1 MLCKH
6 ISVEFQDIFTTP
18 KENPLP
24 KSMLTP
30 HSPPI
35 CSLSL
40 FTCSVYFVYMPSC
53 PFPTIWCSRSL
64 PLPLNI
70 FFMRLLGSPCFL
82 VFLTLISEHWRS
94 RARSYTSPCL
104 CPYLVPDW
112 LIMVLSSIHVSPART
127 LRRTPDSHI
136 LLSAWH
142 LSTWPVTLV
151 RIKTE
156 PLTFPTKPAL
166 PDSCQVLLRSP
177 PAENLTAFI
186 LDTSLSFLKKC
197 ILFIYLGCAG
207 SLMLG
212 MGFL

>member
-1 MLCKH
+1 MLYKH

-24 KSMLTP
+24 KSMLIP

-40 FTCSVYFVYMPSC
+40 FTCSAYFVYMPSC
-53 PFPTIWCSRSL
+53 SFPTIWCSRSL

-94 RARSYTSPCL
+94 RARYLSLSLSLLSPWLTHHGFKFHPCL
-104 CPYLVPDW
+104 SSQDSPQNSRLTHPIVYLTPLHLACHTCPDQDW
-112 LIMVLSSIHVSPART
+112 ARDLPHQAYSS
-127 LRRTPDSHI
+127 
-136 LLSAWH
+136 
-142 LSTWPVTLV
+142 
-151 RIKTE
+151 
-156 PLTFPTKPAL
+156 
-166 PDSCQVLLRSP
+166 DSCQVLLRSP